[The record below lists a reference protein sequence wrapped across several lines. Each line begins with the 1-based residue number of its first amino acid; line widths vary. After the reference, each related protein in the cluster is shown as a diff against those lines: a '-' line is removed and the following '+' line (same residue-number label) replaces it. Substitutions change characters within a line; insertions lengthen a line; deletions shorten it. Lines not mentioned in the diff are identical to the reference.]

1 MVIQMSDTITRKHT
15 QRRRRRHIAPIW
27 PVLGVL
33 VLFILLVIG
42 VISIAST
49 SNKTLTLAL
58 QGEST
63 VTLEFGSGYLEAGYK
78 ALYGQT
84 DVSAAVTATGNVNP
98 DKLGTYGIT
107 YTVQYDGQIATA
119 QRTVRVVDTEKP
131 TITLIHND
139 NNYPFAGLPYEEEG
153 FSAQDNYDGD
163 ITHKVQRV
171 EQEDSILYWVEDS
184 SGNRAEAIRSFQKD
198 TVAPVL
204 TLLGNETVTLP
215 AGIDYLEPGFTAIDN
230 VDGDITNKVQ
240 IQGAIDIYT
249 PGTYTVTYTVT
260 DSFHNTTTVV
270 RTVIIEKAT
279 QPPVVQP
286 TGKVIYL
293 TFDDGPSQHTP
304 RLLSILKKYNVKAT
318 FFVVGTASIGY
329 LDDIAADG
337 HAIALH
343 SNTHDYNKIYASEEA
358 FYEDLN
364 ALRLKIKSY
373 CGVDTTLIRFPG
385 GSSNTISKK
394 LCPGIMT
401 RLTQSVVAQGYQY
414 FDWNVDSR
422 DAGGATTADEVY
434 RNVINGVQ
442 QHNASVV
449 LQHDIFGYSVD
460 AVEQIIQWGLA
471 NGYTFLALDPTSP
484 GAHHDVSN

>member
-1 MVIQMSDTITRKHT
+1 MIQMSDTIARKHERRH
-15 QRRRRRHIAPIW
+15 RRRIPTIW

-33 VLFILLVIG
+33 VLFALLVIG
-42 VISIAST
+42 IVSIAST
-49 SNKTLTLAL
+49 SKETLSLTLK
-58 QGEST
+58 GEST

-78 ALYGQT
+78 ALYGQADMT
-84 DVSAAVTATGNVNP
+84 TAVTSTGNVNP
-98 DKLGTYGIT
+98 DKLGTYTIT
-107 YTVQYDGQIATA
+107 YTVQHDGQIATA

-139 NNYPFAGLPYEEEG
+139 NSYPIVGLPYEEEG

-171 EQEDSILYWVEDS
+171 EQADSILYWVEDS
-184 SGNRAEAIRSFQKD
+184 SGNRAEAIRPFQKD
-198 TVAPVL
+198 TTAPVL
-204 TLLGNETVTLP
+204 TLLGNETITLP
-215 AGIDYLEPGFTAIDN
+215 AGVDYLEPGFAAVDN

-240 IQGAIDIYT
+240 MQGAIDVYT
-249 PGTYTVTYTVT
+249 PGTYTITYTVT
-260 DSFHNTTTVV
+260 DNSNNTTTVV
-270 RTVIIEKAT
+270 RTVIIEKVS

-304 RLLSILKKYNVKAT
+304 RLLSILKKYNIKAT
-318 FFVVGTASIGY
+318 FFVVGTAGIGY

-343 SNTHDYNKIYASEEA
+343 SNTHDYNKIYSSEEA
-358 FYEDLN
+358 FFNDLN
-364 ALRLKIKSY
+364 ALRLKIKNQ
-373 CGVDTTLIRFPG
+373 CGVDTTLMRFPG

-401 RLTQSVVAQGYQY
+401 RLTKSVVAQGYQY

-422 DAGGATTADEVY
+422 DAGGAKTADEVY
-434 RNVINGVQ
+434 NNVIKGVQ
-442 QHNASVV
+442 QHNVSVV

-460 AVEQIIQWGLA
+460 AVERIIQWGLA
-471 NGYTFLALDPTSP
+471 NGYTFLPLDPTSP
-484 GAHHDVSN
+484 GAHHDVNN